1 MPVFHSRHRVGPQK
15 IAAFVAVGFVI
26 GSVLGYIFM
35 ATVHAMLEI
44 KAESHYM
51 EGSQAAAATK
61 GANLATAAAET
72 VAATKQ
78 QAAGG
83 AGMQTQ
89 ASPTKGDTIHT
100 LCTSNGSPYLNFQN
114 RIMYGTY
121 KLVQKQP
128 GGGKLVAFTRILH
141 RQKGD
146 VLMDEVP
153 TWRAN
158 PLHPECDTWCEF
170 PVADRPNAVQ
180 QWINAAKKDP
190 TMIKAPWLL
199 MIETDYVWM
208 KPPVAPAA
216 EGSARSLGFP
226 FGYIQPTSPGIE
238 SVLRKMFPAERGPLS
253 DVPNSGPAPVL
264 MRWNELF
271 KITPDWER
279 LTKHIEDDKET
290 KDKLGWVREMYAWSI
305 GAALQGVKFDLHLP
319 PASKLISQP
328 PADSHLGEA
337 AMFHYTWGT
346 VWSDETG
353 KEVWKFDKRFYTDAN
368 LEIDTPMIPMPPSWD
383 SARVLKQQDG
393 IPVTEKLTKVY
404 EQMITQ
410 MNEAIKLLPKLQRTA

>member
-1 MPVFHSRHRVGPQK
+1 MAVFQTRHRVTGQK
-15 IAAFVAVGFVI
+15 LAVFVALGFLI

-44 KAESHYM
+44 KADSHWTE
-51 EGSQAAAATK
+51 EGQSGKAMTDGASAAAVS
-61 GANLATAAAET
+61 AA
-72 VAATKQ
+72 K

-83 AGMQTQ
+83 VASVMKEQ

-128 GGGKLVAFTRILH
+128 GGEKLVAFTRILH

-153 TWRAN
+153 TWRAD

-180 QWINAAKKDP
+180 QWINAAKKDS
-190 TMIKAPWLL
+190 TLIKAPWLL

-208 KPPVAPAA
+208 KPPAAPPA
-216 EGSARSLGFP
+216 ESKALSRGFP
-226 FGYIQPTSPGIE
+226 FGYIQPTSPNIE
-238 SVLRKMFPAERGPLS
+238 FVMRKMYPEDRGPLA

-264 MRWNELF
+264 MRWDELF
-271 KITPDWER
+271 RITPDWER

-305 GAALQGVKFDLHLP
+305 GAALQGVKFDLKLP
-319 PASKLISQP
+319 PASTLISQP
-328 PADSHLGEA
+328 PADSVLGDA

-346 VWSDETG
+346 IWSDENG
-353 KEVWKFDKRFYTDAN
+353 REVWKFDKRFYTDAN
-368 LEIDTPMIPMPPSWD
+368 LEIETPIIPLPPAWD
-383 SARVLKQQDG
+383 PVRRLKQQDG
-393 IPVTEKLTKVY
+393 IPVTEQLTKVY
-404 EQMITQ
+404 VEMITQ
-410 MNEAIKLLPKLQRTA
+410 MNEAIKLLPNLQRTA